1 MTLFTAT
8 KNRQADKDGK
18 QPPVSKKKRLSR
30 ADRRQIEAAIARAN
44 RTDRK
49 EKSAQDSIPYER
61 MWPDGICRVADG
73 HYTKTIQFQDINY
86 QLSQNE
92 DKAAIFEGWCD
103 FLNYFDS
110 SIQFQLSF
118 LNLAAS
124 EETFARAINIPLQ
137 GDDFDTIRVEYM
149 TMLQNQLAKGNNGLI
164 KTKYL
169 TFGVDADS
177 LKAAK
182 PRLERIETDIL
193 NNFKRVGVA
202 AEALDG
208 KARLAQLHGIFHMDE
223 QVPFRFEWEWLAP
236 SGLSTKDF
244 IAPSS
249 FEFRTGKQ
257 FRMGKKYGAV
267 SFLQILAPELN
278 DRMLA
283 DFLDM
288 ESSLIVSLHI
298 QSVDQIKAIKTVKRK
313 ITDLDKSK
321 IEEQKKAVRAGY
333 DMDIIP
339 SDLATYGAEAKKLL
353 QDLQSRNERMFL
365 VTFLVLNTADNPR
378 QLDNNVFQASSIAQK
393 YNCQLTR
400 LDFQQEEG
408 LMSALPLGFNQ
419 IEIQRGLTTSS
430 TAIFVPFT
438 TQELFQNGK
447 EALYYGINALSNN
460 LIMVDRKLL
469 KNPNGLILG
478 TPGCF
483 DGKTRILLADG
494 STPTFAELVEA
505 GITEAMVKAY
515 DYDTGEIVDA
525 RAIDIRIEKYVDEL
539 KVIELE
545 DGTRLCCTDT
555 HLIMDADGQ
564 FIEANKIT
572 DGQRLSG
579 GHVAVRVAFQRL
591 PEKVPVYDLTVPKY
605 GNFLLANGLIV
616 HNSGKSFSAKR
627 EIANCFLLTNDDIII
642 CDPEAEYA
650 PLVERLHGQVIKIS
664 PTSTNYI
671 NPMDLNLDYSD
682 DESPLSLK
690 SDFILSLC
698 ELIVGGKEGLQPV
711 QKTII
716 DRCVRL
722 VYQTYLN
729 DPRPENMPILEDL
742 YNLLRTQ
749 EEKEAQ
755 YIATALEIY
764 VTGSLNVFNHQSNVD
779 INNRIVCYDIKE
791 LGKQLKKIGM
801 LVVQDQVWNRV
812 TINRAAH
819 KSTRYYIDE
828 MHLLLKEEQTA
839 AYTVEIWKRFRKW
852 GGIPTGITQNVK
864 DLLSSREVENI
875 FENSDFVYML
885 NQAGGDRQILAKQLG
900 ISPHQLS
907 YVTHSS
913 EGEGLLFYGSTI
925 LPFVDHFPKNTE
937 LYRIMTTKPQELKKK
952 EDE

>member
-1 MTLFTAT
+1 MTLFTGK

-18 QPPVSKKKRLSR
+18 QPPVPKKKLSR
-30 ADRRQIEAAIARAN
+30 ADRKQIESAIARAN
-44 RTDRK
+44 RTDKK

-61 MWPDGICRVADG
+61 MWPDGICKVADG
-73 HYTKTIQFQDINY
+73 RYTKTVQFQDINY

-92 DKAAIFEGWCD
+92 DKTAIFEGWCD

-118 LNLAAS
+118 LNLVAS

-137 GDDFDTIRVEYM
+137 GDDFDSIRTEYT
-149 TMLQNQLAKGNNGLI
+149 TMLQNQLARGNNGLI

-169 TFGVDADS
+169 TFSIEADS

-193 NNFKRVGVA
+193 NNFKRLGVA
-202 AEALDG
+202 AEVLDG

-223 QVPFRFEWEWLAP
+223 QIPFRFEWEWLAP

-244 IAPSS
+244 IAPSG

-313 ITDLDKSK
+313 ITDLDRSK

-339 SDLATYGAEAKKLL
+339 SDLATYGNEAKKLL

-378 QLDNNVFQASSIAQK
+378 QLDNNIFQASSIAQK
-393 YNCQLTR
+393 YNCQLAR

-408 LMSALPLGFNQ
+408 LMSSLPLGLNQ

-438 TQELFQNGK
+438 TQELFQSGK

-478 TPGCF
+478 TPG
-483 DGKTRILLADG
+483 
-494 STPTFAELVEA
+494 
-505 GITEAMVKAY
+505 
-515 DYDTGEIVDA
+515 
-525 RAIDIRIEKYVDEL
+525 
-539 KVIELE
+539 
-545 DGTRLCCTDT
+545 
-555 HLIMDADGQ
+555 
-564 FIEANKIT
+564 
-572 DGQRLSG
+572 
-579 GHVAVRVAFQRL
+579 
-591 PEKVPVYDLTVPKY
+591 
-605 GNFLLANGLIV
+605 
-616 HNSGKSFSAKR
+616 SGKSFSAKR
-627 EIANCFLLTNDDIII
+627 EIANCFLLTSDDIII

-664 PTSTNYI
+664 PTSSNYI

-742 YNLLRTQ
+742 YNLLRAQ
-749 EEKEAQ
+749 DEKEAQ

-937 LYRIMTTKPQELKKK
+937 LYRIMTTKPQELKK

>member
-1 MTLFTAT
+1 MTLFTAI
-8 KNRQADKDGK
+8 KKWLHRMFGK
-18 QPPVSKKKRLSR
+18 TEEKTVQPVKTKKKLSR
-30 ADRRQIEAAIARAN
+30 ADKKQIEAAIARAN
-44 RTDRK
+44 RTDK
-49 EKSAQDSIPYER
+49 KGKSAQDSIPYER
-61 MWPDGICRVADG
+61 MWPDGICRISDS

-92 DKAAIFEGWCD
+92 DKTAIFEGWCD

-110 SIQFQLSF
+110 SIHFQLSF

-124 EETFARAINIPLQ
+124 EETFANSISIPPQ
-137 GDDFDTIRVEYM
+137 RDAFDSIREEYT
-149 TMLQNQLAKGNNGLI
+149 TMLQNQLARGNNGLI

-169 TFGVDADS
+169 TFGIDADS
-177 LKAAK
+177 IKAAK

-193 NNFKRVGVA
+193 NNFKRLGVA
-202 AEALDG
+202 ARTLDG
-208 KARLAQLHGIFHMDE
+208 KERLSQLHAVFHMDE
-223 QVPFRFEWEWLAP
+223 QLPFQFEWDWLAP

-257 FRMGKKYGAV
+257 FRMGKKYGTV

-278 DRMLA
+278 DRLLA

-288 ESSLIVSLHI
+288 ESSLIVSMHI
-298 QSVDQIKAIKTVKRK
+298 QSVDQVKAIKTVKRK
-313 ITDLDKSK
+313 ITDLDRSK

-339 SDLATYGAEAKKLL
+339 SDLATYGSEAKKLL

-365 VTFLVLNTADNPR
+365 LTFLVLNTADNPR
-378 QLDNNVFQASSIAQK
+378 QLGNNIFQAGSIAQK

-408 LMSALPLGFNQ
+408 LMSCLPLGLNQ

-478 TPGCF
+478 TPG
-483 DGKTRILLADG
+483 
-494 STPTFAELVEA
+494 
-505 GITEAMVKAY
+505 
-515 DYDTGEIVDA
+515 
-525 RAIDIRIEKYVDEL
+525 
-539 KVIELE
+539 
-545 DGTRLCCTDT
+545 
-555 HLIMDADGQ
+555 
-564 FIEANKIT
+564 
-572 DGQRLSG
+572 
-579 GHVAVRVAFQRL
+579 
-591 PEKVPVYDLTVPKY
+591 
-605 GNFLLANGLIV
+605 
-616 HNSGKSFSAKR
+616 SGKSFSAKR
-627 EIANCFLLTNDDIII
+627 EIANCFLLTSDDVII

-722 VYQTYLN
+722 VYNEYLN
-729 DPRPENMPILEDL
+729 DPKPENMPILEDL
-742 YNLLRTQ
+742 YNLLREQ

-779 INNRIVCYDIKE
+779 INKRIVCYDIKE

-900 ISPHQLS
+900 ISTHQLS
-907 YVTHSS
+907 YVTHSG
-913 EGEGLLFYGSTI
+913 EGEGLLFYGSTT

>member
-1 MTLFTAT
+1 M
-8 KNRQADKDGK
+8 
-18 QPPVSKKKRLSR
+18 KKLSR
-30 ADRRQIEAAIARAN
+30 ADRKQIEAAIARAN
-44 RTDRK
+44 RTDK
-49 EKSAQDSIPYER
+49 KKKSAQDSIPYER
-61 MWPDGICRVADG
+61 MWPDGICRVAG
-73 HYTKTIQFQDINY
+73 SRYTKTIQFQDINY

-92 DKAAIFEGWCD
+92 DKTAIFEGWCD

-137 GDDFDTIRVEYM
+137 GDDFDSIRVEYT

-169 TFGVDADS
+169 TFGIDADS

-193 NNFKRVGVA
+193 NNFKRLGVA
-202 AEALDG
+202 AETLDG

-313 ITDLDKSK
+313 ITDLDRSK

-408 LMSALPLGFNQ
+408 LMSALPLGLNQ

-627 EIANCFLLTNDDIII
+627 EIANCFLLTSDDVII

-698 ELIVGGKEGLQPV
+698 ELIVGGKDGLQPV

-722 VYQTYLN
+722 VYQDYLN

-742 YNLLRTQ
+742 YDLLRAQ
-749 EEKEAQ
+749 DEKEAQ

-764 VTGSLNVFNHQSNVD
+764 VTGSLNVFNHRSNVD

-812 TINRAAH
+812 TINRAAR

-885 NQAGGDRQILAKQLG
+885 NQAGGDRQILARQLG

-907 YVTHSS
+907 YVTHSG

-937 LYRIMTTKPQELKKK
+937 LYRIMTTKPQEMK
-952 EDE
+952 EADGR